1 VGKQIIER
9 MTPMFATNESSLDRI
24 IRAVLGIVLFA
35 LTFTMLTGIWQI
47 VAGVLGLVMLAT
59 AAVGFCPLYRIVGI
73 STCAVG
79 PASSR

>member
-1 VGKQIIER
+1 
-9 MTPMFATNESSLDRI
+9 MFATNESSLDRI

-73 STCAVG
+73 STCAVR